1 MLFVKLTAKKCNV
14 KIFQLIYYLE
24 DEVKLMSNEKKD
36 NKKEKINI
44 KAVIILIISAIVF
57 LPAGGY
63 GLFSA
68 LAEKKQADS
77 SKILFGKYN
86 DKEIVWEYGSDFA
99 NYISY
104 YYNLYSNFGYD
115 VSSNQGGIRDYI
127 FQQAYNEALK
137 SIAYTDEV
145 TKSNYTVPAKAVN
158 RVLMNNYLDKNGN
171 FDERAFNT
179 ATATEVDQ
187 QRKEIETSLIVNR
200 YSDDVLGTS
209 TMFYGES
216 VYGIKTSAKEMEF
229 IAAMGNEKH
238 SFEVAC
244 FATTNFPVDEAVKYA
259 SENTSKFTKYDLSAV
274 TVSTED
280 EAKST
285 LKQLT
290 ANEITFEDIVSVQS
304 LNLYTDALGK
314 VTSLYRY
321 NIENEVLENAE
332 DFAKISS
339 LTKDSYSEIIK
350 TKKPYSSETTY
361 TIFRCDGNSTEAD
374 LTDTNT
380 QNIVLEYLRNYE
392 AGYIEDYYINVAK
405 SFTADA
411 KDNSFQIACNKYGIE
426 LTDVPAFPVNY
437 NNSSFYQSTTA
448 ATGLTSVSKNENV
461 LKALFT
467 LKLNETSE
475 PIVIG
480 SNVVVAKCTGIQFDE
495 SESTEN
501 YPSTIVSNDSTAEN
515 SYLNSSKKHENNFWA
530 AYIKNVGMP
539 SSFN

>member
-1 MLFVKLTAKKCNV
+1 
-14 KIFQLIYYLE
+14 
-24 DEVKLMSNEKKD
+24 MSNEKKD

-68 LAEKKQADS
+68 LADKKQADS
-77 SKILFGKYN
+77 NKILFGKYN
-86 DKEIVWEYGSDFA
+86 NKEIVWEYGSDFA
-99 NYISY
+99 GYISY
-104 YYNLYSNFGYD
+104 YYNVYSSFGYD
-115 VSSNQGGIRDYI
+115 VNSNQGGVRDFI
-127 FQQAYNEALK
+127 FQSAYNDALK
-137 SIAYTDEV
+137 AIAYTDEV
-145 TKSNYTVPAKAVN
+145 KKSNYSAPAKAVN
-158 RVLMNNYLDKNGN
+158 RDLMKSFLDKNGN

-187 QRKEIETSLIVNR
+187 MRKEIEANLLVNR
-200 YSDDVLGTS
+200 YSDDILGTG
-209 TMFYGES
+209 TKFYGES
-216 VYGIKTSAKEMEF
+216 VYGIKASNKEMDF

-238 SFEVAC
+238 SFEVAS
-244 FATTNFPVDEAVKYA
+244 FATTNFPVDEACKYA
-259 SENTSKFTKYDLSAV
+259 SENTAKFTKYDLSAI
-274 TVSTED
+274 TVSTEE
-280 EAKST
+280 EAKTT
-285 LKQLT
+285 LKQLS

-321 NIENEVLENAE
+321 NIENEVLLNAE

-339 LTKDSYSEIIK
+339 LGKDSYSEIIK

-361 TIFRCDGNSTEAD
+361 TIFRVDGTPVEAD

-392 AGYIEDYYINVAK
+392 AGYIENYYINVAK
-405 SFTADA
+405 NFTQDA
-411 KDNSFQIACNKYGIE
+411 KENTFQSACSKYGIE
-426 LTDVPAFPVNY
+426 LTEVPAFPVNY

-448 ATGLTSVSKNENV
+448 ANGLTSVSKNENV
-461 LKALFT
+461 LTSLFT

-475 PIVIG
+475 PLVIG
-480 SNVVVAKCTGIQFDE
+480 SNIVVAKCTGIQFDE

-501 YPSTIVSNDSTAEN
+501 YATTFASNDSVAEN
-515 SYLNSSKKHENNFWA
+515 SYLTSSKNHENNFWA